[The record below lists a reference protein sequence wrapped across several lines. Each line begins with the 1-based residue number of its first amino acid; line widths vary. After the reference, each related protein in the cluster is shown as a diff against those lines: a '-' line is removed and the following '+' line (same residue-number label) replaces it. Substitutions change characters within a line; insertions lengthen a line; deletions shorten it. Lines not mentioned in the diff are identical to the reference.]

1 MARPKSTAHTNM
13 ATAMAIAG
21 RASRACDGCGSQG
34 ARWYCEADNAYLC
47 SRCDRSVHSANA
59 LASRHERVRLN
70 PHGTVSQVPKKAL
83 VDTSGADGNDAHKP
97 HHPRSTHTHFLPSRK
112 RSRLCQRPNPHL
124 QHAADISNPEHRRG
138 KMKTESRN
146 PGESHEVPNFIT
158 INIQESPLSF
168 AHDSATGISMA
179 EFCKGR
185 ATATA
190 AMYVGVEDAYEE
202 LSSGD
207 SGPDFL
213 VPNGYTEDFDS
224 AIGAP
229 TEYHQNAGSPLDS
242 GNGDEDSDNSHEMAC
257 VGDGLQLC
265 GSDERYEGYPL
276 EFSDIVG
283 LGNGDA
289 FEEDCENTSGFVDE
303 CCEVNGGG
311 LGNGMECSL
320 QAKMSLEQQKGFSFS
335 KDFYYEVNQEC
346 IVPDSYDL
354 IRKEVADV
362 LRCSL
367 EGEPMKHTPSLLQ
380 LNYEDVLSAWSDRCL
395 WTDGKCPQKLPDD
408 SYSEIAGDVGLVPDL
423 SNGCQAVPGGGGD
436 GGREARVMRYKEKRR
451 TRLFSKKIRYEVRKL
466 NAECRPRMKGRFVK
480 RTPGCS

>member
-1 MARPKSTAHTNM
+1 MAKPKSNAHTNM
-13 ATAMAIAG
+13 ATAG
-21 RASRACDGCGSQG
+21 RASRACDGCGSQEP
-34 ARWYCEADNAYLC
+34 RWYYEANNVYLC
-47 SRCDRSVHSANA
+47 SRCDWSVHSANA
-59 LASRHERVRLN
+59 LASRHEHVLLN
-70 PHGTVSQVPKKAL
+70 SQGTVSRGPKKAQRQRSSQGSPSW
-83 VDTSGADGNDAHKP
+83 VNAHP
-97 HHPRSTHTHFLPSRK
+97 LSAVTEALSSFPT
-112 RSRLCQRPNPHL
+112 PNPHL
-124 QHAADISNPEHRRG
+124 QNAADISNLEHCRG
-138 KMKTESRN
+138 KLKSESRN
-146 PGESHEVPNFIT
+146 LGESHEVSNFIT
-158 INIQESPLSF
+158 VNIQESPLSF
-168 AHDSATGISMA
+168 AHDSAMGISMA

-185 ATATA
+185 ATAVA
-190 AMYVGVEDAYEE
+190 AVYMGVGDAYEE